1 MLRFALPIAVAAMLA
16 AAPLVYADS
25 DTDLTGPGFMSRQQ
39 VATSLTGAG
48 YAVQKVESDDGA
60 YKAKVTK
67 GGQKLKLMV
76 DPRTGAVTSSKVD
89 D

>member
-1 MLRFALPIAVAAMLA
+1 MMRFAIPIAVAGMLA

-25 DTDLTGPGFMSRQQ
+25 DTDLTGSGFMSRQQ

-48 YAVQKVESDDGA
+48 YTVEKVESDDGA
-60 YKAKVTK
+60 YKAKVIK
-67 GGQKLKLMV
+67 GGQKLKVMV
-76 DPRTGAVTSSKVD
+76 DPRTGAVTSSKMD